1 MPFCLPLYS
10 VTPIPGSSLP
20 LICNDQTVWSE
31 RWVHVRHFSTV
42 FFIYEGE
49 NGFLWGKREIN
60 VFLYSCYAY
69 TFFAHGKKKKKGPNS
84 LKNSKYQRRED
95 KVSYP
100 ILQIRIWNT
109 CRYFFFLK
117 KSSQIPNRIGSFCVW
132 GSPLLKPCAHIT
144 GLNRGTVAT
153 QQKQHFGPPEWLLVC
168 SETGL
173 EQQLRNCWNLSS
185 YIPDSSLTL
194 MLELVNSSPPSP
206 SYPAVVQ

>member
-1 MPFCLPLYS
+1 MQWPDS
-10 VTPIPGSSLP
+10 M
-20 LICNDQTVWSE
+20 
-31 RWVHVRHFSTV
+31 VREVGACEALQYRIFY
-42 FFIYEGE
+42 IWG
-49 NGFLWGKREIN
+49 GKRLSVGKKGN
-60 VFLYSCYAY
+60 KCFLIFLLCIY
-69 TFFAHGKKKKKGPNS
+69 FFCTGEKKKKGPNS

>member
-1 MPFCLPLYS
+1 MTRQYGQRGGCTWGTSVLY
-10 VTPIPGSSLP
+10 
-20 LICNDQTVWSE
+20 
-31 RWVHVRHFSTV
+31 
-42 FFIYEGE
+42 
-49 NGFLWGKREIN
+49 
-60 VFLYSCYAY
+60 FLYMR
-69 TFFAHGKKKKKGPNS
+69 GKTAFCGEKGKEMFSYIPVMHILFLHRKKKGPNS
-84 LKNSKYQRRED
+84 LENSKYQRRED

-117 KSSQIPNRIGSFCVW
+117 KSSQIPNRIGSFCIW

>member
-1 MPFCLPLYS
+1 MCLFVFPFTQLLPFQAPPCPSYAM
-10 VTPIPGSSLP
+10 TRQYG
-20 LICNDQTVWSE
+20 Q
-31 RWVHVRHFSTV
+31 RGWVHVRHFNTV

-69 TFFAHGKKKKKGPNS
+69 TFFAQGKKKKKGPNS

-117 KSSQIPNRIGSFCVW
+117 KSSQIPNRIGSFC
-132 GSPLLKPCAHIT
+132 I
-144 GLNRGTVAT
+144 
-153 QQKQHFGPPEWLLVC
+153 
-168 SETGL
+168 
-173 EQQLRNCWNLSS
+173 
-185 YIPDSSLTL
+185 
-194 MLELVNSSPPSP
+194 
-206 SYPAVVQ
+206 